1 MYTANP
7 TPCPR
12 GCICSGSSTGSEAGN
27 ELYRSK
33 KPTAKPE
40 LTLGPFTVLEALTSL
55 ILLWSTRVTVLVCTP
70 RITLR
75 APEKKNLR
83 PKNSLLKM
91 RKKSV
96 HQKVSTKSHGF
107 HITFKSSFVW
117 LSKRKASCKEA
128 AASLKKP
135 PDAYWELLN
144 MWRPFKLSQHQAR
157 MYSWQHK
164 SAETDCLKNMLI

>member
-1 MYTANP
+1 MGVARAVKQEMSSIDQKNP
-7 TPCPR
+7 LLNQNSLRPLH
-12 GCICSGSSTGSEAGN
+12 SFGSSHLSHPA
-27 ELYRSK
+27 
-33 KPTAKPE
+33 
-40 LTLGPFTVLEALTSL
+40 V
-55 ILLWSTRVTVLVCTP
+55 STRVTVLVCTP

-75 APEKKNLR
+75 APEKKNLH